1 MDTRLALGG
10 TLVVLV
16 WFRVGHQKLGHEL
29 LEFPGA
35 AKPQPNLEVHRRDAE
50 GAESYWTRILA
61 DSHSEGEDQDKL
73 PSKL

>member
-16 WFRVGHQKLGHEL
+16 WFRVGYQKLGHEL